1 MVIIPLMLWG
11 ERKGVFVSLKPIE
24 MKLHSSLRYID
35 RVASIH
41 LSLASRA
48 ALSDSDAGQRMER
61 KEDPHIYSVLGL
73 NS

>member
-1 MVIIPLMLWG
+1 MSKNLIRKPPYKLYPMVIIPLMWWG
-11 ERKGVFVSLKPIE
+11 ERKDVFVSLKPIE

-48 ALSDSDAGQRMER
+48 ALSDSDAG
-61 KEDPHIYSVLGL
+61 
-73 NS
+73 